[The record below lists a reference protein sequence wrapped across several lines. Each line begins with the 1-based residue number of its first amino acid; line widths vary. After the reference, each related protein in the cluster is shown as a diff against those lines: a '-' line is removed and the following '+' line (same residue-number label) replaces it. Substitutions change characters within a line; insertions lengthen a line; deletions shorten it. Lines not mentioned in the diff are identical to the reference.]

1 MNFSF
6 TFISRVL
13 FISFLFVFEVSGQN
27 TDQGS
32 QFTSDQDNCIDACC
46 AKFGFSDSEST
57 SRIQSRAAAVNH
69 TRRNGI
75 QISSGGI
82 QLLINI

>member
-13 FISFLFVFEVSGQN
+13 FVSFLSVFEVSGQN

-57 SRIQSRAAAVNH
+57 SRIQSRAAKINH
-69 TRRNGI
+69 MRRNR
-75 QISSGGI
+75 I
-82 QLLINI
+82 QLSSNDIQLINII